1 MDASDDVAKVS
12 RNLNYSTDES
22 ATVFRISWYSVA
34 SKPNVILETYNE
46 AESQVFNGDAK
57 FSLRIGGE
65 KANVNISVDGSK
77 SSVGVEVEG
86 MDEVAVGVFLDDLLG
101 SLNDALLK
109 YDALPSD
116 DKAKLKRAL
125 VAKTCWDRLVRE
137 ILNKSPL
144 NDVYHQVAHGREM
157 MIKAVEG
164 EDGMHPITLTTSGW
178 LSQIESLPRDEAL
191 PGNIASELAKKS
203 IEWKRETQEVIG
215 RYL

>member
-1 MDASDDVAKVS
+1 MDASEEMAKVS
-12 RNLNYSTDES
+12 RKLNYSIDES
-22 ATVFRISWYSVA
+22 ATVFRITWYSVA
-34 SKPNVILETYNE
+34 SKPNVILEAYNE

-57 FSLRIGGE
+57 FSLRIAGE
-65 KANVNISVDGSK
+65 KAKVNISVDGAK
-77 SSVGVEVEG
+77 SSVGVEAEG
-86 MDEVAVGVFLDDLLG
+86 KDEVAVGVFLDDLVG
-101 SLNDALLK
+101 SLNDALSK
-109 YDALPSD
+109 YDSLPSD
-116 DKAKLKRAL
+116 DKSKLKRAL
-125 VAKTCWDRLVRE
+125 VAKTCWDRLVHE

-164 EDGMHPITLTTSGW
+164 DDGMHPITLTTSGW

>member
-1 MDASDDVAKVS
+1 MDASEDMAKVS

-22 ATVFRISWYSVA
+22 AEVFRITWYSVA
-34 SKPNVILETYNE
+34 SKPNVILEEYSE
-46 AESQVFNGDAK
+46 AESQVFNGAAK
-57 FSLRIGGE
+57 FSLRIAGE
-65 KANVNISVDGSK
+65 KAKVNISVDGAK
-77 SSVGVEVEG
+77 SSVGVEAEG
-86 MDEVAVGVFLDDLLG
+86 KDEIAVGVFLDNLVG
-101 SLNDALLK
+101 SLDNALSK
-109 YDALPSD
+109 YDSLPND

-203 IEWKRETQEVIG
+203 IEWKRETQEVIS

>member
-1 MDASDDVAKVS
+1 LDASDDIAKVS
-12 RNLNYSTDES
+12 RNLDYSTDES
-22 ATVFRISWYSVA
+22 ATVFRITWYSVA
-34 SKPNVILETYNE
+34 SKPNVILDAYNE

-57 FSLRIGGE
+57 FSLRIAGE
-65 KANVNISVDGSK
+65 KAKVNISVDGSK
-77 SSVGVEVEG
+77 SSVGVEAEG
-86 MDEVAVGVFLDDLLG
+86 KDEIAVGVFLDDLIG

-116 DKAKLKRAL
+116 DKAKVKRAL
-125 VAKTCWDRLVRE
+125 VAKTCWDRLVRQ

-157 MIKAVEG
+157 IIKAVEG
-164 EDGMHPITLTTSGW
+164 EDEMHPITLTTSGW
-178 LSQIESLPRDEAL
+178 LSQIESLPRHEAL

-203 IEWKRETQEVIG
+203 IEWKRETHEVIG

>member
-1 MDASDDVAKVS
+1 MDASEDIAKVS

-22 ATVFRISWYSVA
+22 AAVFRITWYSVA
-34 SKPNVILETYNE
+34 SKPNVILDEYTET
-46 AESQVFNGDAK
+46 ESQDFNGAAK
-57 FSLRIGGE
+57 FSLRIAGE
-65 KANVNISVDGSK
+65 KAKVNIAVDGSK
-77 SSVGVEVEG
+77 SSVGVEAEG
-86 MDEVAVGVFLDDLLG
+86 KDEVAVGVFLDDLLA
-101 SLNDALLK
+101 SLNDAISK
-109 YDALPSD
+109 YDSLPGD

>member
-1 MDASDDVAKVS
+1 LDASEDLAKVS

-22 ATVFRISWYSVA
+22 DTVFRITWFSVA
-34 SKPNVILETYNE
+34 SKPNVLLEAYNE
-46 AESQVFNGDAK
+46 AESQVFNGNAK
-57 FSLRIGGE
+57 FSLRIAGE
-65 KANVNISVDGSK
+65 KAKVTISVDGSK
-77 SSVGVEVEG
+77 SSVGVEAEG
-86 MDEVAVGVFLDDLLG
+86 KDEIAVGVFLDDLLG
-101 SLNDALLK
+101 SLNDALSK
-109 YDALPSD
+109 YDALPID

-125 VAKTCWDRLVRE
+125 VAKTCWDRLVHE

>member
-1 MDASDDVAKVS
+1 MDASDDMAKIS

-22 ATVFRISWYSVA
+22 ATVFRITWYSVA
-34 SKPNVILETYNE
+34 SKPNVILEAYNE

-57 FSLRIGGE
+57 FSLRIAGE
-65 KANVNISVDGSK
+65 KAKVNIAVDGSK
-77 SSVGVEVEG
+77 SSVGVEAEG
-86 MDEVAVGVFLDDLLG
+86 KDEVAVGVFLDDLLG
-101 SLNDALLK
+101 SLNDSLSK
-109 YDALPSD
+109 YDALTSD
-116 DKAKLKRAL
+116 DKSKLKRAL

-178 LSQIESLPRDEAL
+178 LSKIESLPRDEAL

>member
-1 MDASDDVAKVS
+1 LDASEDMAKVS

-22 ATVFRISWYSVA
+22 AEVFRITWYSVA
-34 SKPNVILETYNE
+34 SKPNVILEEYSE
-46 AESQVFNGDAK
+46 AESQVFNGAAK
-57 FSLRIGGE
+57 FSLRIAGE
-65 KANVNISVDGSK
+65 KAKVNISVDGAK
-77 SSVGVEVEG
+77 SSVGVEAEG
-86 MDEVAVGVFLDDLLG
+86 KDEIAVGVFLDNLVG
-101 SLNDALLK
+101 SLDNALSK
-109 YDALPSD
+109 YDSLPND

-203 IEWKRETQEVIG
+203 IEWKRETQEVIS